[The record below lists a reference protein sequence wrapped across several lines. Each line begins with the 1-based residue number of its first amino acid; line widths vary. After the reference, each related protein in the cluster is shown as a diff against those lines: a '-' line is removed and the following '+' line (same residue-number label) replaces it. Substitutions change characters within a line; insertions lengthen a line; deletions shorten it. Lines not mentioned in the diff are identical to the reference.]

1 MRVTKRS
8 GATEE
13 VKFDKVTSRIRKL
26 CDGLDTRFVD
36 PAVIAQK
43 VVSGIYSGVTTSKLD
58 ELAAETA
65 AYASTQHPD
74 YAVLAARVAVSN
86 LHKSTMETERFSV
99 LFDRL
104 ASYTHPKT
112 GAPAPMVDPEINAIV
127 QANAERLDAAVDYSR
142 DMDFDFFAFK
152 TLERSYL
159 MRMDGKVWE
168 RPQQMWMRVSV
179 GIHKDDIDSAI
190 ETYNLMSQKFFT
202 HATPTLFNAGAP
214 RPQMSSCFLLT
225 MKDDSI
231 EGIFDTLKQCASI
244 SKYAGGIGLS
254 IHNIRA
260 TDSYIRGTGGSSNGI
275 VPMLR
280 VFSDTARYVDQGGGK
295 RKGSFAVYLEP
306 WHADIEEFLELKKNH
321 GKEEARA
328 RDLFYALWVPDLF
341 MQRVKDDGEWSLFC
355 PNEAPGLA
363 DTVGDEFMALY
374 ERYEKEGRARRTV
387 KAQALWFK
395 IIDSQ
400 VETGT
405 PYMLYKD
412 ACNLKSNQQNLGV
425 IKSSNLCTEIIEYTS
440 PDEVAV
446 CNLASLC
453 LGKFVTAEGKYDF
466 EELRRITK
474 VVTRNLNKVIEANF
488 YPIPEARRSNM
499 RHRPIGIGV
508 QGLADAFI
516 KMRMPY
522 DSEEARQLNR
532 DIFETIYYGAVEASM
547 ELAMRDGAYE
557 TFKGSPASEGRLQFD
572 LWEEEPN
579 PALGWD
585 WTGLKAKVVEHGL
598 RNSLL
603 VAPMPTASTASI
615 MGNVEAFEP
624 FHSNI
629 FSRRVLA
636 GDYAVINKYMLRD
649 LCERGLWTT
658 AIRNQIIAERGSIQN
673 VREIPADIKALYKTV
688 WEIKQRHIIDM
699 AADRGPFICQSQS
712 LNLHVAEP
720 TIRKISAMH
729 FYAWS
734 RGLKTG
740 QYYLRTKPKA
750 DAIQF
755 TVDQVALAMKKD
767 KDAKDEADDAA
778 AGSPAAA
785 AAASAA
791 APSLAAPV
799 KAAAAVTMPLPA
811 AKTPLPVAPAP
822 AAEMEAPDL
831 LEAMQSK
838 LRFAPEIDGEDV
850 CINCQG

>member
-1 MRVTKRS
+1 MRPRS
-8 GATEE
+8 
-13 VKFDKVTSRIRKL
+13 
-26 CDGLDTRFVD
+26 
-36 PAVIAQK
+36 
-43 VVSGIYSGVTTSKLD
+43 
-58 ELAAETA
+58 
-65 AYASTQHPD
+65 
-74 YAVLAARVAVSN
+74 
-86 LHKSTMETERFSV
+86 
-99 LFDRL
+99 
-104 ASYTHPKT
+104 
-112 GAPAPMVDPEINAIV
+112 
-127 QANAERLDAAVDYSR
+127 
-142 DMDFDFFAFK
+142 FDFFAFK